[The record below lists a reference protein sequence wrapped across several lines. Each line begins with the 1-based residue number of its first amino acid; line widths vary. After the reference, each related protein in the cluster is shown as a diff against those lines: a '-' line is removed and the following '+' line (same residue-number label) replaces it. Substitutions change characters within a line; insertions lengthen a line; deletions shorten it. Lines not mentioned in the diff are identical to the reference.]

1 MIESLSSSLGDLSE
15 QIAQRLLDLYAQ
27 NPLACA
33 RHTLILPT
41 HRACQSIREAFLRL
55 AQNKTVFLPR
65 LVALYDIEPLSIKL
79 PEVVPEL
86 ERQMTLMRLCL
97 EMRTSM
103 PYDKAFQLAH
113 SLGQLLDEMTLYEVP
128 FSRLEEIVPDTYAH
142 HWQQTLDFLKIISQ
156 YWPDILGD
164 RIDVMRKRVLCLD
177 AWTKELG
184 KQPPTDPIWTIGL
197 TGGIPA
203 VERLLKVLYNLPNT
217 NLILTDFDDQLTE
230 EEWKLVDESHPQYS
244 YKKLLSVLDI
254 SPENIKTPQTPQ
266 ARLIHEIMRPA
277 LTTDKWK
284 DVPKFTQQDIQ
295 HIRLLSLE
303 NTHQEAQA
311 IALELRHTL
320 ETPGKTAIL
329 ATPSRALARRVI
341 AYARRW
347 HIELNDSAGTP
358 LSQTQTGV
366 YLRLLLQDGT
376 SQTDLLALCKHPLAT
391 HHMSQKAFRKRVHEI
406 EVTWRKGKQA
416 ADLPLPDELKTLMQ
430 LVKSQTPLLLQSWLD
445 YHIKAAEALATS
457 DDKTA
462 QERLW
467 NTEDGA
473 EIAKLIEELKT
484 APSLTLT
491 GADYAAFIT
500 ALLQQHNH
508 RTHYGT
514 HPRLQILGLV
524 EARLQTADVVIM
536 GGLNEGIFP
545 AFAKTGPWLSRPI
558 RQACQLPAPEE
569 EIGMAALDFT
579 HLFLS
584 PQVIL
589 TRALK
594 QDGSQPLASRWLFRL
609 KAILQLSDLS
619 CEENDTANL
628 DKPQNKVAPLQAP
641 RPCPPTEAR
650 PQKLSVTELD
660 TLRDNSYNIYAK
672 HVLQLFPL
680 QELDDPH
687 IEAKYG
693 TAIHKA
699 LDKWYALPFN
709 KRTEKALLDY
719 TQDEF
724 MAQGLMQDMLVL
736 HKPRFEKMLKWL
748 LEQQQDTIS
757 FTEKNGQICWKTSS
771 ERTFTLTT
779 RIDRIDID
787 PQQQATIIDYKTGTC
802 PTLSAVQKQKATQLP
817 LEAAILSANGV
828 PGVSVNKITCLSY
841 WHIDGK
847 GTGGEIIS
855 LREQLPALV
864 QDTLTST
871 QALINSYEKCPYT
884 ISKPNAPYNDYAY
897 LARIQEWN
905 IPTGSDDDEQDDD

>member
-55 AQNKTVFLPR
+55 AKNNTVFLPR

-97 EMRTSM
+97 KMRTSM

-128 FSRLEEIVPDTYAH
+128 FSRLEEIVPDAFAR
-142 HWQQTLDFLKIISQ
+142 HWQQTIDFLKIISQ
-156 YWPDILGD
+156 YWPNILGD
-164 RIDVMRKRVLCLD
+164 RVDMMQKRVLCLD
-177 AWTKELG
+177 AWTKELEQ
-184 KQPPTDPIWTIGL
+184 QPPKDPIWTVGL
-197 TGGIPA
+197 TGGIPV
-203 VERLLKVLYNLPNT
+203 VERLLKVLYHLPNT
-217 NLILTDFDDQLTE
+217 DLILTDFDNQLTE
-230 EEWKLVDESHPQYS
+230 NEWQQVDETHPQYT
-244 YKKLLSVLDI
+244 YKKLLSVLEI
-254 SPENIKTPQTPQ
+254 EPEKVKTPMTAQ

-284 DVPKFTQQDIQ
+284 DVPPFTTQDIR

-311 IALELRHTL
+311 IALELRRVL
-320 ETPGKTAIL
+320 ETPDKKAML
-329 ATPSRALARRVI
+329 VTPSRALARRVI

-347 HIELNDSAGTP
+347 GIELNDSAGTP
-358 LSQTQTGV
+358 LSQTPTGV

-391 HHMSQKAFRKRVHEI
+391 NHMSQKAFRKMVHKTEI
-406 EVTWRKGKQA
+406 TWRKDRQN
-416 ADLPLPDELKTLMQ
+416 ADLALPDEVKMLMQ
-430 LVKSQTPLLLQSWLD
+430 LIQSQTKMDLPNWLE

-467 NTEDGA
+467 TSEDGI
-473 EIAKLIEELKT
+473 EIIQLINQLKT
-484 APSLTLT
+484 APALELT
-491 GADYAAFIT
+491 GTDYAAFIT

-524 EARLQTADVVIM
+524 EARLQTADVVIV

-545 AFAKTGPWLSRPI
+545 AFAQTGPWLSRPI

-569 EIGMAALDFT
+569 NIGMAALDFT

-594 QDGSQPLASRWLFRL
+594 QDGSQPLASRWIFRL
-609 KAILQLSDLS
+609 KAVLQLSGLS
-619 CEENDTANL
+619 CEEDDTANL
-628 DKPQNKVAPLQAP
+628 DKPQHRQPALQAP
-641 RPCPPTEAR
+641 TPCPPTEIR
-650 PQKLSVTELD
+650 PQQLSVTEVD

-672 HVLQLFPL
+672 HVLNLSPL
-680 QELDDPH
+680 QELDDQRLNTT
-687 IEAKYG
+687 YG

-699 LDKWYALPFN
+699 LDNWYSLPFN
-709 KRTEKALLDY
+709 KRTEKALRDY
-719 TQDEF
+719 
-724 MAQGLMQDMLVL
+724 AQQAFTAYGLTSDMLVL
-736 HKPRFEKMLKWL
+736 QKPRFDKMVKWL
-748 LEQQQDTIS
+748 LKQQQDTTS
-757 FTEKNGQICWKTSS
+757 FTERRGHISWETTSD
-771 ERTFTLTT
+771 RTFTLTT
-779 RIDRIDID
+779 RIDRIDLD
-787 PQQQATIIDYKTGTC
+787 PQKQATIIDYKTGTSC
-802 PTLSAVQKQKATQLP
+802 PKLSAIRDQQATQLP
-817 LEAAILSANGV
+817 LEAAILSAGGV
-828 PGVSVNKITCLSY
+828 PDVEADAIQCLSY

-847 GTGGEIIS
+847 GPGGKIIS
-855 LREQLPALV
+855 LTNQLPALV
-864 QDTLTST
+864 QETLAST
-871 QALINSYEKCPYT
+871 QALINAYETRPYT
-884 ISKPNAPYNDYAY
+884 ISQPGALYNDYAY

-905 IPTGSDDDEQDDD
+905 IPTGSDDDE